1 MADTEMIEIE
11 IDPREGDEQAI
22 IADAIA
28 REAAA
33 QAKLLAEA
41 RALLQTHADTLK
53 RSPLTRPKTMTMK
66 TFTTYHEALELVN
79 KADAKIAADAA
90 ASSAGRLLTDL
101 EKNERSLALATRKGW
116 TQADG
121 SPWDLA
127 SIGTARQRNMC
138 YKCGSLRLL
147 TPGSPPKC
155 PTCPMDRRR
164 V

>member
-1 MADTEMIEIE
+1 
-11 IDPREGDEQAI
+11 
-22 IADAIA
+22 
-28 REAAA
+28 
-33 QAKLLAEA
+33 
-41 RALLQTHADTLK
+41 
-53 RSPLTRPKTMTMK
+53 MTMK

-90 ASSAGRLLTDL
+90 ASSAATTRPGPNSACTEQDAKRRLASPPEGRLLTDL